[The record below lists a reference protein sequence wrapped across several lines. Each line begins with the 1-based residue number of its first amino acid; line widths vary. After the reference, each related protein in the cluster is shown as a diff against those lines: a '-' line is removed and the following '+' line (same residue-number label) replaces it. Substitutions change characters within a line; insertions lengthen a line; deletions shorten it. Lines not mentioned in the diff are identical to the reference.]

1 MYQLTC
7 GSLAMRVRGPN
18 ILSFNSWMAES
29 LSLLDKSPLLVDQ
42 RIAAWVRL
50 QRIADEATT
59 AFGLDDASTSFSL
72 DELRMQV
79 TLRSFERRM
88 EEWKQSTAPGVL
100 DGGALENLW
109 HRIVLLTNIAPLV
122 TMAFYQNAIS
132 MWEFAMDNG
141 THDAPDFRNKFFT
154 LPSLDGDELEPE
166 TPNPFT
172 SLQVSATLKCIS
184 AAQSQLDVFLNIPIP
199 NLRTIPNVLY
209 VRAIYALTVLMKA
222 DYAIGT
228 DPAGLG
234 ELINSQDLRTSSYLK
249 TIIEKTTEA
258 IGPNKCRVPSHW
270 LYLTQI
276 KIVPWYEKY
285 LSLLKQRQNPNQP
298 LSNLHGSDI
307 STPQS
312 SESSQRAASVGAPQ
326 AQPITFLTP
335 MPGEPEFD
343 PLPGIDIRPSVA
355 AWPSGQSAPT
365 NDVTQP
371 GFVPDQPAT
380 STDISDFTMAFE
392 QGDLY
397 FWNDA
402 AGVVDWTQQGDVY
415 NDLGFWS
422 PGQGS

>member
-29 LSLLDKSPLLVDQ
+29 LLLLDKSPLLVDQ

-79 TLRSFERRM
+79 TLRSFDRRM
-88 EEWKQSTAPGVL
+88 EEWKQSTAQGVL

-122 TMAFYQNAIS
+122 TMAFYQNIIS

-172 SLQVSATLKCIS
+172 SLQVTATLKCIS

-199 NLRTIPNVLY
+199 NLRTIPTVLY

-234 ELINSQDLRTSSYLK
+234 ELIHSQDLRTSSYLK

-270 LYLTQI
+270 LHLTQV

-326 AQPITFLTP
+326 AQPITFMTP

-343 PLPGIDIRPSVA
+343 PLPGIDVRPSVA
-355 AWPSGQSAPT
+355 AWPSTQPAPT
-365 NDVTQP
+365 NDVTQS
-371 GFVPDQPAT
+371 GFGSDQPAT
-380 STDISDFTMAFE
+380 STEMSDFTMAFE
-392 QGDLY
+392 QGNLY

-402 AGVVDWTQQGDVY
+402 AGVIDWTQQGDVY

>member
-1 MYQLTC
+1 
-7 GSLAMRVRGPN
+7 MRLRGPN

-29 LSLLDKSPLLVDQ
+29 LSLLDKSPLLMDQ
-42 RIAAWVRL
+42 RIAALVRL

-59 AFGLDDASTSFSL
+59 AFGFDDASTSFSL

-88 EEWKQSTAPGVL
+88 EEWRQSTAPGVL
-100 DGGALENLW
+100 DGGTLKILW
-109 HRIVLLTNIAPLV
+109 HRIVSLTNIVPSV
-122 TMAFYQNAIS
+122 TMTFYQNTIS

-166 TPNPFT
+166 TLNSLT

-184 AAQSQLDVFLNIPIP
+184 AAQSQLDVFLNIPIS

-209 VRAIYALTVLMKA
+209 VRATYALTVLMKA
-222 DYAIGT
+222 DYAIRTG
-228 DPAGLG
+228 PAGLG
-234 ELINSQDLRTSSYLK
+234 ELINSQNLRTSSYLK
-249 TIIEKTTEA
+249 TIIERTSEA

-270 LYLTQI
+270 LHVIQV
-276 KIVPWYEKY
+276 KIVSWYEKY
-285 LSLLKQRQNPNQP
+285 LSLLKQRQNPDQL

-312 SESSQRAASVGAPQ
+312 SEGDQCAGSVGAPQ

-343 PLPGIDIRPSVA
+343 PLPGIDIRPSA
-355 AWPSGQSAPT
+355 ATWPSTQLALT
-365 NDVTQP
+365 NDVTQSS
-371 GFVPDQPAT
+371 FVSDQPAT
-380 STDISDFTMAFE
+380 STDMSDFTMAFE

-402 AGVVDWTQQGDVY
+402 AGIVDWTQQGDMY
-415 NDLGFWS
+415 NSLGFWP